1 MPHIVIE
8 HSDKTTDAMA
18 DTCQAVFDAACGC
31 ETFPVPA
38 NVKVRSR
45 LCAHHTGGTG
55 DDFVHVTV
63 RMLPG
68 RTDALKQEVSA
79 AILAT
84 LETQFPTTA
93 SLTVEIVEMHAASY
107 AKRYL

>member
-8 HSDKTTDAMA
+8 HSAKTADAMA
-18 DTCQAVFDAACGC
+18 TTCKAVFDAACGC
-31 ETFPVPA
+31 ETFPVPG

-45 LCAHHTGGTG
+45 LCDNHTGGTG

-68 RTDALKQEVSA
+68 RTDPLKQEVSG
-79 AILAT
+79 AILAV
-84 LETQFPTTA
+84 LEHQFPTTA
-93 SLTVEIVEMHAASY
+93 SLTVEIVELHAASY